1 MSTYA
6 PPQEHTAQAQ
16 HDRADVYGLMAEF
29 DNQEDLM
36 KACANARDAGYKVMD
51 AYTPVPIHGLTDAL
65 GWDDNTVQRIVFC
78 CALVGM
84 SLGFTLMYMIT
95 MVWYPM
101 NVGGRPNFSWP
112 AFVPPTFET
121 TILLSA
127 FGAVFGMLAL
137 NGLPSPY
144 HPVFNNPRFI
154 MASSDRFFLCIEA
167 EDPKFDLAGTRKF
180 LEAQHPAE
188 VVAVEN

>member
-6 PPQEHTAQAQ
+6 PPQEQTTQAH
-16 HDRADVYGLMAEF
+16 HDPADVFGLMAEF

-36 KACANARDAGYKVMD
+36 KACANARDAGYKKMD

-65 GWDDNTVQRIVFC
+65 GWDDNSVQRIVFC
-78 CALVGM
+78 CALVG
-84 SLGFTLMYMIT
+84 LAAGFSLMYMIT

-167 EDPKFDLAGTRKF
+167 EDPKFDLANTRKF